1 MTYQVTFTESTNPS
15 KPPIVVEDQT
25 LNTERDITFV
35 GKNYAGYAPVIA
47 ENFLHLLENFAGPTE
62 PENPVQGQL
71 WFDSK
76 PNVNLLKVWDGT
88 TWSPAGSI
96 KKAGTAPLV
105 GNSLPGDLWVDTS
118 NQQLYLFSGSSWLLV
133 GPQYSSGAR
142 TGPQVERIVDT
153 NNVEH
158 SVISMFSEDN
168 RISIISKASFTPK
181 QFLPGFSTIRQG
193 VNLSTI
199 DATST
204 SAPTKF
210 WGVASQANALSVNG
224 VEVDASN
231 FMRKDQTSTT
241 NFPINIRADG
251 GLNVGSDLGFGIS
264 SEVNSTV
271 LYSKNSGNSIDIK
284 VNNSGSPT
292 IALHV
297 DANLRVGIGPN
308 NTSPSETLDVD
319 GNIRSSGNILVES
332 LTDATIEGVGSIVT
346 DGGLSVAKQTKLT
359 GDLSTYSKIYVNNLN
374 LSNDPQTGAVIL
386 PGSDSATGLYDI
398 GSPSRKFRNVYATS
412 FAGDFNGSF
421 TATSTINGN
430 INGSAAKLASPTVF
444 SLTGDVSSNTIA
456 FNGQTQTGTAVFTT
470 SITQDFISLKPEA
483 TDSLLTDEL
492 LVYRSNAGLRKISK
506 QTFISNIA
514 TVPIGA
520 IFPYA
525 GTTPPVGY
533 LLCDGSEVQ
542 ISAYSGLYSVIGY
555 TYKTPSLLIGKS
567 TFALPDLRGRFPLGR
582 DNMENVNPITGQPL
596 EVPSKDNDDNPLTPD
611 ITVKAGGGPANRVTD
626 VTADTVGTG
635 SGNEQRTL
643 QLSNIPD
650 HKHNLNSGTAQY
662 YAAGLP
668 GIPADPNGVPNLGM
682 PNTSTGSGLPNS
694 GSVIASQT
702 GLPFNTMNPYLT
714 INYIIFTGVL
724 Q

>member
-35 GKNYAGYAPVIA
+35 GKNYAGYGPVIA
-47 ENFLHLLENFAGPTE
+47 ENFLHILENFAGPTE
-62 PENPVQGQL
+62 PSNPVQGQL

-118 NQQLYLFSGSSWLLV
+118 NQQLYLFSGSNWLLV
-133 GPQYSSGAR
+133 GPQYSSGAK
-142 TGPQVERIVDT
+142 TGPQIEKIVDT
-153 NNVEH
+153 NNLEH
-158 SVISMFSEDN
+158 SVITMFVEDN
-168 RISIISKASFTPK
+168 RISITSKAAFTPK
-181 QFLPGFSTIRQG
+181 QFIPGFATINQG

-199 DATST
+199 DLTST
-204 SAPTKF
+204 TAPTKF
-210 WGVASQANALSVNG
+210 WGVASQANALSVAG

-231 FMRKDQTSTT
+231 FMRKDQASTT
-241 NFPINIRADG
+241 NYPINIRADG
-251 GLNVGSDLGFGIS
+251 GLSVGSDLGFSIS
-264 SEVNSTV
+264 SESNSTV
-271 LYSKNSGNSIDIK
+271 LYSKNSGNSIDVK
-284 VNNSGSPT
+284 VNNAGTPT
-292 IALHV
+292 ILLHV
-297 DANLRVGIGPN
+297 DANLKVGIGPN
-308 NTSPSETLDVD
+308 NTSPLETLDVD
-319 GNIRSSGNILVES
+319 GNIRSSGNIIVNS
-332 LTDATIEGVGSIVT
+332 TVDSTAPGVGSIKT
-346 DGGLSVAKQTKLT
+346 DGGLSVAKQTRMS
-359 GDLSTYSKIYVNNLN
+359 GDLSTYAKIYVNNLN
-374 LSNDPQTGAVIL
+374 ISNDPQTGPVML
-386 PGSDSATGLYDI
+386 PGSDSASGLYDI
-398 GSPSRKFRNVYATS
+398 GSPTRKFRNIYATS
-412 FAGDFNGSF
+412 FAGDFSGSF

-444 SLTGDVSSNTIA
+444 SLTGDVSSNAIA

-470 SITQDFISLKPEA
+470 SITQDFIALKSEV
-483 TDSLLTDEL
+483 TDSLLTDQL
-492 LVYRSNAGLRKISK
+492 LIYRANTGLRKTSK

-525 GTTPPVGY
+525 GSTVPTGY

-542 ISAYSGLYSVIGY
+542 ISKYSALYSVIGY

-582 DNMENVNPITGQPL
+582 DNMENIDPITGQPL
-596 EVPSKDNDDNPLTPD
+596 QVPSKDNDDDPLTPD
-611 ITVKAGGGPANRVTD
+611 ITVKAGGGSANRVTD
-626 VTADTVGTG
+626 VTADTMGTG

-643 QLSNIPD
+643 LTSNLPD

-694 GSVIASQT
+694 GGVISTQT